1 MTKLAPIALFVYNRF
16 GTTKK
21 TVEALKKN
29 YLASQS
35 ELFIFSDGAKNS
47 GSIESVKKVRHFIKT
62 IKGFKRVTI
71 IERKTNYG
79 LSKSVIDGVTQIINK
94 FGKIIVLEDDLVTS
108 QYFLSF
114 MNESLN
120 TYAAEEKV
128 ASVHGYIY
136 PIKALPELF
145 FIRGADCWGWA
156 TWKNRWQLFEPN
168 GQALL
173 DKLIEKKLEKEANF
187 NNSYS
192 FSNMLRQ
199 QINGKNDSWAVRWY
213 FSMFLLDKVTLYPGK
228 SYVQNIGF
236 DGQGTNSTSK
246 DNLFTVDLNH
256 NNILKQKLEILE
268 SDRARLQI
276 EKFFKSIKPSIVQ
289 RIWRKIIKPLK
300 V

>member
-128 ASVHGYIY
+128 ASVHGYIS
-136 PIKALPELF
+136 PITALPELF
-145 FIRGADCWGWA
+145 ISRGAECGGWA